1 MMRWVGIVT
10 VMGQNRTGKGRHG
23 KPRNRWENIINM
35 NLKQIGWDGINCIY
49 LTPDR
54 EK

>member
-10 VMGQNRTGKGRHG
+10 VMGQNRTGKGPHG
-23 KPRNRWENIINM
+23 KPRNRWENIIKM
-35 NLKQIGWDGINCIY
+35 YLKQIGWDGIKCIY